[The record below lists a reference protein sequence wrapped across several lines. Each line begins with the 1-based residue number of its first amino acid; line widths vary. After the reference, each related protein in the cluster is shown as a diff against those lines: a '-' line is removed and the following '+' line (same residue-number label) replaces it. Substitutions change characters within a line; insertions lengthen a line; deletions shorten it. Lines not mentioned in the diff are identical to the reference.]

1 MQLIRGLNNIKEQH
15 RGCAL
20 TIGNFDGLHLG
31 HQAILDLLTQSAEQ
45 KNCPSC
51 LMTFDPLPREFFN
64 REDPGA
70 RLMNSR
76 EKLYALTLLPEH
88 LQPDNFLILRFNQ
101 HLAEMTAEAFI
112 QVILVD
118 ALAIKSLIVGDDF
131 CFGKNR
137 SGNLAM
143 LKEAGLEH
151 GFEVIDLSTHA
162 IDEIRVSSTRIR
174 AALQQGDFLD
184 AEKMM
189 GRPFTLCGRI
199 NHGDK
204 RGRTIGFPTAN
215 IKLHRLRTPIYGVY
229 SVTMHTDEHGDIL
242 GIANI
247 GKRPTVNGEQFQLEV
262 HLFDFD
268 KEIYGLKVCVSF
280 LHKIRDER
288 KFESFEALKE
298 QIVIDCETARTLLSI
313 KH

>member
-1 MQLIRGLNNIKEQH
+1 MRLIRGLNNIKAQH

-31 HQAILDLLTQSAEQ
+31 HQAILDLLTQSAT
-45 KNCPSC
+45 KHNCPSC
-51 LMTFDPLPREFFN
+51 LMTFDPLPREYFN

-76 EKLYALTLLPEH
+76 EKIYALTLLPEH
-88 LQPDNFLILRFNQ
+88 LQPDNFLILRFNH
-101 HLAEMTAEAFI
+101 HLAEMTAEDFI
-112 QVILVD
+112 QTILVES
-118 ALAIKSLIVGDDF
+118 LAIKSLIVGDDF

-137 SGNLAM
+137 TGNLAM
-143 LKEAGLEH
+143 LKAAGLKN
-151 GFEVIDLSTHA
+151 GIEVLDLPTLA
-162 IDEIRVSSTRIR
+162 IGESRVSSTRIR
-174 AALQQGDFLD
+174 TALQQGNFLD

-229 SVTMHTDEHGDIL
+229 SVTMHSDELGDL
-242 GIANI
+242 PGIANI
-247 GKRPTVNGEQFQLEV
+247 GKRPTVNGDQFQLEV

-268 KEIYGLKVCVSF
+268 KTIYGLKVCVSF
-280 LHKIRDER
+280 MHKIRDEF
-288 KFESFEALKE
+288 KFESFDALKQ
-298 QIVIDCETARTLLSI
+298 QIALDCVKARTLLAI
-313 KH
+313 